1 MPKLKFYSNEN
12 ILLLPTTT
20 SYFKYII
27 KKNYSILQFTNSS
40 LSIKTEIKSPTFT

>member
-12 ILLLPTTT
+12 ILPLPTAS
-20 SYFKYII
+20 SYFTYIT

-40 LSIKTEIKSPTFT
+40 